1 MSEVEV
7 LKKLKPHP
15 HLIQLLGC
23 VTVSDPLLVIIEH
36 IPYGDLLGYLRKSRN
51 VDDNYYSDPDVK
63 LQTSLISLQLMKF
76 SRQVADGMEYL
87 SSKEI
92 IRRDLTARNVLV
104 GNQEI
109 CKVTDFGV
117 ERHVGRENTY
127 QCRTVIKAKSAG
139 EMDCY

>member
-1 MSEVEV
+1 M
-7 LKKLKPHP
+7 
-15 HLIQLLGC
+15 
-23 VTVSDPLLVIIEH
+23 
-36 IPYGDLLGYLRKSRN
+36 GYLRKSRN

-63 LQTSLISLQLMKF
+63 LQTSLTSLQLMKF
-76 SRQVADGMEYL
+76 SRQVVDGMEYL

-92 IRRDLTARNVLV
+92 IHRDLTARNVLV

-127 QCRTVIKAKSAG
+127 QRRTVIKAKSAG